1 MSDKHHYK
9 VNYFSETDAQTI
21 IKRNQRHEKERGRKI
36 LKARAGIVDHL
47 EAKAIG
53 MTVEDYRKWLGV
65 NV

>member
-1 MSDKHHYK
+1 MSEHKIK
-9 VNYFSETDAQTI
+9 YFSETAAETI
-21 IKRNQRHEKERGRKI
+21 FKRNRRHEKERGRKI